1 MSKILAF
8 TGSNSSQSINEKLLK
23 YTLSLLVDV
32 DVDYS
37 DLKTLELPI
46 YSEDIEK
53 NKGIPMDIRI
63 LSKQIEKYDA
73 LVVAVN
79 EHNGAMSAFF
89 KNITDWFSR
98 NNIKY
103 LDGKKIFLMSASTG
117 KGGGKFALE
126 YTKVNFEKFGG
137 KVVESFSFPLFYE
150 NFDVENNK
158 INSEVLEL
166 GLRDVLT
173 NFQQNLLED

>member
-89 KNITDWFSR
+89 ISPIGFQEITLNI
-98 NNIKY
+98 
-103 LDGKKIFLMSASTG
+103 
-117 KGGGKFALE
+117 
-126 YTKVNFEKFGG
+126 
-137 KVVESFSFPLFYE
+137 
-150 NFDVENNK
+150 
-158 INSEVLEL
+158 
-166 GLRDVLT
+166 
-173 NFQQNLLED
+173 

>member
-1 MSKILAF
+1 
-8 TGSNSSQSINEKLLK
+8 
-23 YTLSLLVDV
+23 
-32 DVDYS
+32 
-37 DLKTLELPI
+37 
-46 YSEDIEK
+46 
-53 NKGIPMDIRI
+53 
-63 LSKQIEKYDA
+63 
-73 LVVAVN
+73 
-79 EHNGAMSAFF
+79 
-89 KNITDWFSR
+89 
-98 NNIKY
+98 
-103 LDGKKIFLMSASTG
+103 MSASTG